1 MEHYIFYCKLS
12 LLAVLSLITAC
23 CMLSRRWYVNLAA
36 FLACLSGETFLAHLF
51 FPGYML
57 CPAAASFIILFLS
70 RIWDLSRTSA
80 KGNGADPIRLPVR
93 SGIRESRLEFYY
105 HYSNFLVYGGAGSGK
120 TKSIGKWLL
129 SEYMR
134 LGFAGFIYDFKD
146 TDYTRTAYNLIKR
159 HRYPHKFYYVS
170 FDRPERSYRFNPLK
184 VVRDRTELIQLM
196 EDVLLAL
203 LPKKEQQNEWVAGGL
218 GILRGVAFRFWDE
231 FPEHCTLPHILA
243 FIMTASAR
251 QLSLF
256 LQQNLVSEMLAGAY
270 LKAEGS
276 EKTQASYLSTLCNNL
291 ATVSQ
296 NEEIAY
302 VLSGDDFD
310 FNLIDPENP
319 KLFAISNNFSKNSV
333 YAPVIGMLM
342 STVSRYTIVE
352 TNVSGIMQHMG
363 DSLLLRRQAFIM
375 PRRAVV
381 GVKPGQH
388 AAAVGAAQ
396 RVAGYRRRKVD
407 PTHGQLVNI
416 GGADVGF
423 AVAAQRLGAQLA
435 LLGPLRAAEWVA
447 ALAFVVFLLGSFL
460 PQWHQSQAAWLAGL
474 MLAALLVLGLLNKQ
488 AFQGKIDWPMIFFL
502 LSLDGL
508 TEAINYLGLDKLML
522 ASLGNSLQWMDGSLL
537 WFTLLALVASYAL
550 ALRLATLLAQNIL
563 KKQCYLTG

>member
-70 RIWDLSRTSA
+70 RIWDLSRTPA

-231 FPEHCTLPHILA
+231 FPRILYA
-243 FIMTASAR
+243 AAYHGVHHDGFFPAAIHVSSAESCFGNDGR
-251 QLSLF
+251 CLS
-256 LQQNLVSEMLAGAY
+256 E
-270 LKAEGS
+270 AEGS
-276 EKTQASYLSTLCNNL
+276 EKHRLPIFPPC
-291 ATVSQ
+291 
-296 NEEIAY
+296 
-302 VLSGDDFD
+302 
-310 FNLIDPENP
+310 
-319 KLFAISNNFSKNSV
+319 
-333 YAPVIGMLM
+333 VIIWQPYHK
-342 STVSRYTIVE
+342 TRR
-352 TNVSGIMQHMG
+352 
-363 DSLLLRRQAFIM
+363 LLYPF
-375 PRRAVV
+375 
-381 GVKPGQH
+381 
-388 AAAVGAAQ
+388 
-396 RVAGYRRRKVD
+396 
-407 PTHGQLVNI
+407 
-416 GGADVGF
+416 GG
-423 AVAAQRLGAQLA
+423 
-435 LLGPLRAAEWVA
+435 
-447 ALAFVVFLLGSFL
+447 
-460 PQWHQSQAAWLAGL
+460 
-474 MLAALLVLGLLNKQ
+474 
-488 AFQGKIDWPMIFFL
+488 
-502 LSLDGL
+502 
-508 TEAINYLGLDKLML
+508 
-522 ASLGNSLQWMDGSLL
+522 
-537 WFTLLALVASYAL
+537 
-550 ALRLATLLAQNIL
+550 
-563 KKQCYLTG
+563 

>member
-36 FLACLSGETFLAHLF
+36 FLACLSGETFLAYLF
-51 FPGYML
+51 FPGYIL

-70 RIWDLSRTSA
+70 RIWDLSRTPA

-218 GILRGVAFRFWDE
+218 GILRGVAFLSQGGRFRED
-231 FPEHCTLPHILA
+231 PGI
-243 FIMTASAR
+243 
-251 QLSLF
+251 LSL
-256 LQQNLVSEMLAGAY
+256 
-270 LKAEGS
+270 
-276 EKTQASYLSTLCNNL
+276 
-291 ATVSQ
+291 
-296 NEEIAY
+296 
-302 VLSGDDFD
+302 
-310 FNLIDPENP
+310 
-319 KLFAISNNFSKNSV
+319 
-333 YAPVIGMLM
+333 
-342 STVSRYTIVE
+342 
-352 TNVSGIMQHMG
+352 H
-363 DSLLLRRQAFIM
+363 
-375 PRRAVV
+375 AV
-381 GVKPGQH
+381 
-388 AAAVGAAQ
+388 
-396 RVAGYRRRKVD
+396 
-407 PTHGQLVNI
+407 
-416 GGADVGF
+416 
-423 AVAAQRLGAQLA
+423 
-435 LLGPLRAAEWVA
+435 
-447 ALAFVVFLLGSFL
+447 
-460 PQWHQSQAAWLAGL
+460 
-474 MLAALLVLGLLNKQ
+474 
-488 AFQGKIDWPMIFFL
+488 
-502 LSLDGL
+502 
-508 TEAINYLGLDKLML
+508 
-522 ASLGNSLQWMDGSLL
+522 
-537 WFTLLALVASYAL
+537 
-550 ALRLATLLAQNIL
+550 
-563 KKQCYLTG
+563 